1 MNRGHL
7 SDGTTSSPRWE
18 PNLYQQISCLI
29 PLSPSSIEIV
39 ERQCISGCLAHPP
52 RPRFK
57 REYHLGSGYVD
68 PKDVHTHC
76 LVDQDHYAPV

>member
-39 ERQCISGCLAHPP
+39 ERQCVSGRYSHPP
-52 RPRFK
+52 RPEFK
-57 REYHLGSGYVD
+57 RVCHLGSGYVD
-68 PKDVHTHC
+68 PTDVHTRCLSDLNHC
-76 LVDQDHYAPV
+76 VSV